1 MEKKNKKTETSFV
14 SKSNAV
20 KKHLIKKKSI
30 TSWEAII
37 NYKATRLSAIIFN
50 LRKNGWNIA
59 TNPITSK
66 DRHGNVSTFAKY
78 VLVSHPNKS

>member
-1 MEKKNKKTETSFV
+1 METKNKKTETSIAT
-14 SKSNAV
+14 KSNLV

-50 LRKNGWNIA
+50 LRKSGWNIA

-66 DRHGNVSTFAKY
+66 DRHGNVTTFAKY